1 MKTLLILFP
10 CLLIVNSCT
19 QDQKQNQKPDQQKV
33 HNEKPSVP
41 CEDVSW
47 ANLPVITHGY
57 DLPEYENVVV
67 ETYVKNSH
75 FDSLIQRYELKNNN
89 EIEDN
94 KRRQRSFNLPEA
106 ITSSVDFKISIGHE
120 TYRITDVKTEWTPK
134 VGQHFLGYFCE
145 IVTFQLNGE
154 VNRGNIILSHPTY
167 EMK

>member
-1 MKTLLILFP
+1 MKTFPIFFSILLIF
-10 CLLIVNSCT
+10 ISCEQRVE
-19 QDQKQNQKPDQQKV
+19 QDSDPDQQKV
-33 HNEKPSVP
+33 HNEKPSAP

-57 DLPEYENVVV
+57 DLPEHENVVV
-67 ETYVKNSH
+67 EAYVKNGR
-75 FDSLIQRYELKNNN
+75 FDSLIQRYELKNTN
-89 EIEDN
+89 EIEDD
-94 KRRQRSFNLPEA
+94 KRRQRSFNLPDE

-145 IVTFQLNGE
+145 IGTFQLNGE
-154 VNRGNIILSHPTY
+154 VNGRNIILSHPSY